1 MLFPTCN
8 RTVIIAEEK
17 VLDLRRVWTMG
28 GGRCCGE
35 ETYSYFGG
43 HQIDLVKDKDQVL
56 VGGFCANVLLN

>member
-1 MLFPTCN
+1 
-8 RTVIIAEEK
+8 
-17 VLDLRRVWTMG
+17 MG